1 MSKTKFYAL
10 SFTWGLPL
18 TVVGLIVAAA
28 LAVCG
33 YKPRKYGY
41 CLCFEVGDN
50 WGGVELGVVFVVN
63 KNPAASTCNHEHGHA
78 LQNTR
83 LGFIMPFAVCIPS
96 ALRYWYRRYVRRFK
110 GSEAYNALPDYD
122 AIWFEGQAT
131 REGTAFIEWLNAGGK
146 RGGKWR

>member
-1 MSKTKFYAL
+1 MAYAGGKSLTFYDVQDVRQYQ
-10 SFTWGLPL
+10 TPKPL
-18 TVVGLIVAAA
+18 EAYGVTAAPQSWQYID
-28 LAVCG
+28 VQ
-33 YKPRKYGY
+33 P
-41 CLCFEVGDN
+41 
-50 WGGVELGVVFVVN
+50 ELL
-63 KNPAASTCNHEHGHA
+63 EHGHA